1 MHHRDFNHPIFCHYL
16 LSFFQDD
23 WRARVRG
30 LERVASALRTSSAL
44 IAIESRLGS
53 LLHAVLGGE
62 RSCRVAAAGFAV
74 AKVSSRNFRQDQ
86 PLNARRSRLIYC
98 RNCQRISEPCYYV
111 IYISRVIEEKYPIKK
126 NLARISIFFNILRV
140 FKIFLKLAQKLLNY
154 FF

>member
-1 MHHRDFNHPIFCHYL
+1 MHHKDFNCPISSHYP

-74 AKVSSRNFRQDQ
+74 AKVSNFRQNQ
-86 PLNARRSRLIYC
+86 PLNALRSQLI
-98 RNCQRISEPCYYV
+98 CQEEV
-111 IYISRVIEEKYPIKK
+111 IVSG
-126 NLARISIFFNILRV
+126 
-140 FKIFLKLAQKLLNY
+140 
-154 FF
+154 